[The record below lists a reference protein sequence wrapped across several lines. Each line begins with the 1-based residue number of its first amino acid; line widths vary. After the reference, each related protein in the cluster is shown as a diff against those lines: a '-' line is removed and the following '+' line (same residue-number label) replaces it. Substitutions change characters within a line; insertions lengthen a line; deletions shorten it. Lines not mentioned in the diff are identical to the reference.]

1 MTISVETQKILDQ
14 LKTIQQTNGQVTI
27 QDLRQAFS
35 GLIPTVAQDLANKNT
50 LFYAGQNPA
59 DPLYVAAKN
68 ISKDVNNPLI
78 IMGSTQFNDLMFSK
92 EVIGYLQE
100 IADKNNIARYTDIMG
115 KETIIDGVKSTALWD
130 DASEALAKASSGD
143 VRTLTPFG
151 TENKVF
157 ARVELPALIENPNVK
172 TIDGIPR
179 ETLKAMYDAD
189 IANGLSHADAIDNAR
204 AAVQAKSLVYAS
216 LIDEITNAN
225 GKVTGYDVS
234 RFIDG
239 PNNLFDP
246 SKIATVTANADTSL
260 LHSSLLGD
268 LPSTAL
274 LNELQIGFLERGVAH
289 L

>member
-1 MTISVETQKILDQ
+1 M
-14 LKTIQQTNGQVTI
+14 
-27 QDLRQAFS
+27 
-35 GLIPTVAQDLANKNT
+35 
-50 LFYAGQNPA
+50 
-59 DPLYVAAKN
+59 
-68 ISKDVNNPLI
+68 
-78 IMGSTQFNDLMFSK
+78 
-92 EVIGYLQE
+92 
-100 IADKNNIARYTDIMG
+100 
-115 KETIIDGVKSTALWD
+115 
-130 DASEALAKASSGD
+130 
-143 VRTLTPFG
+143 RTLTPFG

-268 LPSTAL
+268 PPSTAL
-274 LNELQIGFLERGVAH
+274 LNESQIGFLERGVAH